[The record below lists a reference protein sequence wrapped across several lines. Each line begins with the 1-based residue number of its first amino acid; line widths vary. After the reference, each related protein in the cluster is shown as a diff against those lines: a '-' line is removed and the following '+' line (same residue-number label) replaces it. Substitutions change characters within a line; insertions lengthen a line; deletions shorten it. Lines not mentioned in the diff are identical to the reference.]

1 MTLSEVKSISGEA
14 GNFEVEVLKKP
25 RYVDMDKCIAC
36 GACMEKCP
44 KKVDNDYN
52 AGLNKRKAIYVEYDQ
67 AVPLK
72 FAIDPEQ
79 CIKLTKGKCG
89 LCEKTCPTGAI
100 NYDDKPETVKLNVG
114 SVVLAP
120 GFKAFDPSVF
130 DTYQYTSFPNVV
142 TALEFERLLSASG
155 PTLGHLVKQSK
166 DHEEPKKVAFFQCI
180 GSRDINRCDNGYCSS
195 VCCMYAIKEAVIAK
209 EHAGGDLDCAIFYM
223 DMRTHGKDFERY
235 YDKAKED
242 GVRFVRSRVHT
253 ITPVPETDDLEVRYV
268 NDEGKIVTE
277 VFNMI
282 VLSVGLEIDGS
293 TIQLAK
299 DLGVEL
305 TPGNFAQT
313 ETFKPVQTSREGIV
327 ASGAFLGPRDI
338 PQSMVDASA
347 AAGVAGEKLAPARGT
362 MLKEVTVIQERDVFG
377 EAPRIGVFVC
387 HCGVNIGGVVDVP
400 AVAEYAKSLPYVEY
414 TADNMFSCSQ
424 DTQDKMA
431 QIIKEQNL
439 NRIVVAACTP
449 KTHEPLFQATL
460 SAAGLNKYMFEMV
473 NIRNQDSWV
482 HKESPENATEKAKD
496 LIRMGVAK
504 VALQNPLSEAQLQV
518 GQAAMVVGGGLA
530 GMAAAETLAL
540 QGYETHIIEKDAQL
554 GGNALKLYKTPKGEV
569 IADKVAEFT
578 EVINANDK
586 IKVHLNTTIENVDGF
601 VGNFT
606 AKLKE
611 NGEEVMLEHGV
622 AVMAT
627 GGKPYQPT
635 EYMYGKDSRI
645 LTTLELDAKMSSDDP
660 MVSKAE
666 SAVFIQCVG
675 SREPER
681 PYCSRVCCT
690 HSVDNA
696 LELKRRNPEMN
707 VFILYR
713 DIRTYGEKEYLYK
726 EARDAGV
733 IFVRYDLENK
743 PKVSLEDD
751 GALKIKVKDHV
762 LCRDLEIE
770 ADFISLATAI
780 LPNNTNDLAQFYKL
794 PMNDDGFFIEAH
806 AKLGPSEFATD
817 GVFLAGM
824 AHYPK
829 PIDEAI
835 AQGKAAA
842 ARAITLLARKEIY
855 TSGQV
860 AKVDPAKCSGC
871 GICASV
877 CPYSAPSLM
886 TEGNFAGKAEI
897 NPVLCKGCGLCVSS
911 CRSGAIHHNGFDNDQ
926 IFSQI
931 FAVNA

>member
-1 MTLSEVKSISGEA
+1 MTLCEVKSISGDA
-14 GNFEVEVLKKP
+14 GNFEVEILKKP

-36 GACMEKCP
+36 GACVEKCP
-44 KKVDNDYN
+44 KKVSNEYN
-52 AGLNKRKAIYVEYDQ
+52 SGLDKRKAIYVEYDQ

-72 FAIDPEQ
+72 FSIDPTQ

-89 LCEKTCPTGAI
+89 ACEKRCPTGAI

-120 GFKAFDPSVF
+120 GFKPFDPAVF
-130 DTYQYTSFPNVV
+130 DTYQYSNFPNVV

-166 DHEEPKKVAFFQCI
+166 DHEEPKKIAFFQCI

-209 EHAGGDLDCAIFYM
+209 EHAGGDLDCSIFYM

-235 YDKAKED
+235 YNKAKEE
-242 GVRFVRSRVHT
+242 GVKFVRSRVHT
-253 ITPVPETDDLEVRYV
+253 INPVPETGDLEVRYV
-268 NDEGKIVTE
+268 NEEGKITSE

-282 VLSVGLEIDGS
+282 VLSIGLQIDGS

-299 DLGVEL
+299 DLGIEL
-305 TPGNFAQT
+305 TPGNFAET
-313 ETFKPVQTSREGIV
+313 ETFKPVQTSRDGII

-338 PQSMVDASA
+338 PQSMIDASA
-347 AAGVAGEKLAPARGT
+347 AAGVAGEKLASVRGT
-362 MLKEVTVIQERDVFG
+362 MLKTVEAIPERDVFG

-400 AVAEYAKSLPYVEY
+400 SVAEYAKTLPFVEY

-424 DTQDKMA
+424 DTQDKIT
-431 QIIKEQNL
+431 QIIKDENL

-449 KTHEPLFQATL
+449 KTHEPLFQETL

-482 HKESPENATEKAKD
+482 HKESPGQATEKAKD
-496 LIRMGVAK
+496 LVRMGVAK
-504 VALQNPLSEAQLQV
+504 VALQNPLSEAQLKV
-518 GQAAMVVGGGLA
+518 GQTAMVVGGGLS

-540 QGYETHIIEKDAQL
+540 QGYETHIIERQGRL
-554 GGNALKLYKTPKGEV
+554 GGNALMLYRTHKGEIV
-569 IADKVAEFT
+569 SDKVSEFIENIT
-578 EVINANDK
+578 SNDNIK
-586 IKVHLNTTIENVDGF
+586 IHLNTTIQSVDGF

-606 AKLKE
+606 AKLNE
-611 NGEEVMLEHGV
+611 NGQETKLEHGV

-627 GGKPYQPT
+627 GGHPYNPT
-635 EYMYGKDSRI
+635 EYMYGEDPRI
-645 LTTLELDAKMSSDDP
+645 LTPFQMDKKMKEDDP
-660 MVSKAE
+660 LVRDADC
-666 SAVFIQCVG
+666 AVFIQCVG
-675 SREPER
+675 SREPDR
-681 PYCSRVCCT
+681 PYCSRVCCS
-690 HSVDNA
+690 HSIDSA
-696 LELKRRNPEMN
+696 LELKRRKPSMN
-707 VFILYR
+707 VFIIYR

-733 IFVRYDLENK
+733 IFIRYSLENK
-743 PKVSLEDD
+743 PTVKIDD
-751 GALKIKVKDHV
+751 GVLKLIVKDHV
-762 LCRDLEIE
+762 LNRDLEIE
-770 ADFISLATAI
+770 PDVIALATAI
-780 LPNNTNDLAQFYKL
+780 IPNKVDDLSQFYKL

-817 GVFLAGM
+817 GVFLAGL

-829 PIDEAI
+829 PIEEAI

-842 ARAITLLARKEIY
+842 SRAITLLARKEIF

-860 AKVDPAKCSGC
+860 ARVDPVLCSGC

-886 TEGNFAGKAEI
+886 AEGNFKGRAEI

>member
-1 MTLSEVKSISGEA
+1 MTLSEVTSISGEA

-36 GACMEKCP
+36 GACVEKCP

-72 FAIDPEQ
+72 FAIDAEN

-89 LCEKTCPTGAI
+89 LCEKVCPTGAI
-100 NYDDKPETVKLNVG
+100 NYDDKPESVKLNVG

-130 DTYQYTSFPNVV
+130 DTYQYTKFPNVV

-209 EHAGGDLDCAIFYM
+209 EHSGGDLDCAIFYM

-235 YDKAKED
+235 YEKAKDD

-253 ITPVPETDDLEVRYV
+253 INPVPETGDLEVRYV
-268 NDEGKIVTE
+268 DDQGNITTE

-293 TIQLAK
+293 TIELAK
-299 DLGVEL
+299 TLNIEL

-313 ETFKPVQTSREGIV
+313 GTFTPVETSRKGIV

-347 AAGVAGEKLAPARGT
+347 AAGVAGEGLAPVRGT
-362 MLKEVTVIQERDVFG
+362 MLKEVQTVPERDVFG

-400 AVAEYAKSLPYVEY
+400 AVAEYAKTLPFVEY

-424 DTQDKMA
+424 DTQDKMT

-449 KTHEPLFQATL
+449 KTHEPLFQETL
-460 SAAGLNKYMFEMV
+460 MAAGLNKYMFEMV

-482 HKESPENATEKAKD
+482 HKDSPEKATEKAID
-496 LIRMGVAK
+496 LVRMGVAK
-504 VALQNPLSEAQLQV
+504 VALQNPLAEAQLQV
-518 GQAAMVVGGGLA
+518 GQTAMIIGGGLS
-530 GMAAAETLAL
+530 GMAAAETLAI
-540 QGYETHIIEKDAQL
+540 QGYEAHIIEKSDRL

-569 IADKVAEFT
+569 IADKVAELV
-578 EVINANDK
+578 ESIKSNDK
-586 IKVHLNTTIENVDGF
+586 IKIHLNTTIENVDGF
-601 VGNFT
+601 VGNFS
-606 AKLKE
+606 AKLNE
-611 NGEEVMLEHGV
+611 NGQESVLEHGI

-627 GGKPYQPT
+627 GAKPYTPD
-635 EYMYGKDSRI
+635 EYMYGKDQRV
-645 LTTLELDAKMSSDDP
+645 LTTLEMDEKMKSDDSL
-660 MVSKAE
+660 VKDADC
-666 SAVFIQCVG
+666 AVFIQCVG

-696 LELKRRNPEMN
+696 LELKRRKPDMN

-733 IFVRYDLENK
+733 IFVRYEVDNK
-743 PKVSLEDD
+743 PKVSVEN
-751 GALKIKVKDHV
+751 GNLKVVVKDHV
-762 LCRDLEIE
+762 LNRDLEIE
-770 ADFISLATAI
+770 PDLITLATAI
-780 LPNNTNDLAQFYKL
+780 IPNKVNDLAQFYKL

-842 ARAITLLARKEIY
+842 SRAITLLARKEIF
-855 TSGQV
+855 TSGQI
-860 AKVDPAKCSGC
+860 AKVDPVLCSGC
-871 GICASV
+871 GICVSV
-877 CPYSAPSLM
+877 CPYSAPSFL
-886 TEGNFAGKAEI
+886 TEGPFAGKAEI
-897 NPVLCKGCGLCVSS
+897 NPVLCKGCGLCVAS

-926 IFSQI
+926 IFNQI

>member
-1 MTLSEVKSISGEA
+1 MTLSEVTSISGEA

-25 RYVDMDKCIAC
+25 RYVDMNKCIAC
-36 GACMEKCP
+36 GACVEKCP
-44 KKVDNDYN
+44 KKVDNEYN

-89 LCEKTCPTGAI
+89 ICEKTCPTGAI
-100 NYDDKPETVKLNVG
+100 NYDDKPETVKINVG

-130 DTYQYTSFPNVV
+130 DTYQYTKFPNVV

-209 EHAGGDLDCAIFYM
+209 EHSAGDLDCAIFYM

-235 YDKAKED
+235 YEKAKDD

-253 ITPVPETDDLEVRYV
+253 INPVPETEDLEVRYV
-268 NDEGKIVTE
+268 DDHGKIKTE

-282 VLSVGLEIDGS
+282 VLSVGLEIDPS
-293 TIQLAK
+293 TIELAK
-299 DLGVEL
+299 TLNIEL

-313 ETFKPVQTSREGIV
+313 GTFTPVQTSRKGIV

-347 AAGVAGEKLAPARGT
+347 AAGVAGEGLAPARGT
-362 MLKEVTVIQERDVFG
+362 LLKEIQTTPERDVFG

-387 HCGVNIGGVVDVP
+387 HCGINIGGVVNVP
-400 AVAEYAKSLPYVEY
+400 AVAEYAKSLPFVEY
-414 TADNMFSCSQ
+414 TGDNMFSCSQ
-424 DTQDKMA
+424 DTQDKMT

-449 KTHEPLFQATL
+449 KTHEPLFQETL
-460 SAAGLNKYMFEMV
+460 MAAGLNKYMFEMV

-482 HKESPENATEKAKD
+482 HKESPEKATEKAMD
-496 LIRMGVAK
+496 LVRMGVAK
-504 VALQNPLSEAQLQV
+504 VALQNPLTEAQLQV
-518 GQAAMVVGGGLA
+518 GQTAMIVGGGLA
-530 GMAAAETLAL
+530 GMAAAETLAI
-540 QGYETHIIEKDAQL
+540 QGYETHIIEKSDRL

-569 IADKVAEFT
+569 IADKVAELVET
-578 EVINANDK
+578 INSNDK

-601 VGNFT
+601 VGNFK
-606 AKLKE
+606 AKLNE
-611 NGEEVMLEHGV
+611 NGKEAFLDHGV

-627 GGKPYQPT
+627 GAKPYTPT
-635 EYMYGKDSRI
+635 EYMYGKDSRV
-645 LTTLELDAKMSSDDP
+645 LTSLDLDQKMKSDDSL
-660 MVSKAE
+660 VKDADC
-666 SAVFIQCVG
+666 AVFIQCVG

-696 LELKRRNPEMN
+696 LELKRRKPDMN

-726 EARDAGV
+726 EARDVGV

-743 PKVSLEDD
+743 PKVSVED
-751 GALKIKVKDHV
+751 GNLKVVVKDHV
-762 LCRDLEIE
+762 LNRDLEIE
-770 ADFISLATAI
+770 PDVITLATAI
-780 LPNNTNDLAQFYKL
+780 IPNTVNDLAQFYKL

-829 PIDEAI
+829 PIEEAI

-842 ARAITLLARKEIY
+842 SRAITLLARKEIF
-855 TSGQV
+855 TSGQI
-860 AKVDPAKCSGC
+860 ARVDPVLCSGC
-871 GICASV
+871 GICVSV
-877 CPYSAPSLM
+877 CPYSAPSFI
-886 TEGNFAGKAEI
+886 TEGPFTGRAQI
-897 NPVLCKGCGLCVSS
+897 NPVLCKGCGLCVAS

>member
-25 RYVDMDKCIAC
+25 RYVDMNKCIAC
-36 GACMEKCP
+36 GACVEKCP
-44 KKVDNDYN
+44 KKVDNQYN

-72 FAIDPEQ
+72 FSIDPEQ

-89 LCEKTCPTGAI
+89 LCEKICPTGAI
-100 NYDDKPETVKLNVG
+100 NYDDKPETVTLKIG
-114 SVVLAP
+114 SVVLSP

-130 DTYQYTSFPNVV
+130 DTYQYSRFPNVI

-155 PTLGHLVKQSK
+155 PSLGHLVKQSK
-166 DHEEPKKVAFFQCI
+166 DHEEPKKIAFFQCI

-209 EHAGGDLDCAIFYM
+209 EHSPDDLDCAIFYM

-235 YDKAKED
+235 YEKAKDD

-253 ITPVPETDDLEVRYV
+253 INPVPETDDLEVRYV
-268 NDEGKIVTE
+268 DDNGGIKTE

-282 VLSVGLEIDGS
+282 VLSVGLEIDTS

-299 DLGVEL
+299 DLGIEL

-313 ETFKPVQTSREGIV
+313 GTFTPVETSREGIV

-338 PQSMVDASA
+338 PQSMIDASA
-347 AAGVAGEKLAPARGT
+347 AAGVAGEILAPVRGT
-362 MLKEVTVIQERDVFG
+362 QIKEVTITPERDVFG

-387 HCGVNIGGVVDVP
+387 HCGINIGGVVDVP
-400 AVAEYAKSLPYVEY
+400 AVTEYAKTLPYVEF
-414 TADNMFSCSQ
+414 TSDNMFSCSQ
-424 DTQDKMA
+424 DTQDKMVET
-431 QIIKEQNL
+431 IKAQNL

-449 KTHEPLFQATL
+449 KTHEPLFQETL
-460 SAAGLNKYMFEMV
+460 ISAGLNKYMFEMV

-482 HKESPENATEKAKD
+482 HKEVPEKATEKAKD
-496 LIRMGVAK
+496 LVRMGVAK
-504 VALQNPLSEAQLQV
+504 VALQNPLTEAELSV
-518 GQAAMVVGGGLA
+518 GQKAMIVGGGLA
-530 GMAAAETLAL
+530 GMAAAQTLAI
-540 QGYETHIIEKDAQL
+540 QGYETHIIEKTDRL
-554 GGNALKLYKTPKGEV
+554 GGNALRLYKTPKGEV
-569 IADKVAEFT
+569 IADKVAEL
-578 EVINANDK
+578 VDAVNAEEK
-586 IKVHLNTTIENVDGF
+586 ITIHLNTTIENVDGF
-601 VGNFT
+601 VGSFT
-606 AKLKE
+606 AKLNE
-611 NGEEVMLEHGV
+611 NGEEVLLEHGI

-627 GGKPYQPT
+627 GGKAYET
-635 EYMYGKDSRI
+635 KEYMYGQDARVITS
-645 LTTLELDAKMSSDDP
+645 LEMDEKMKSDDP
-660 MVSKAE
+660 LVKDADC
-666 SAVFIQCVG
+666 AVFIQCVG

-690 HSVDNA
+690 HSIDNA
-696 LELKRRNPEMN
+696 LELKRRKPDMN

-726 EARDAGV
+726 DARDAGV
-733 IFVRYDLENK
+733 LFVRYEVDNK
-743 PKVSLEDD
+743 PKVFLEN
-751 GALKIKVKDHV
+751 GELKIVVKDHV
-762 LCRDLEIE
+762 LGRDLEIE
-770 ADFISLATAI
+770 ADVLSLATAI
-780 LPNNTNDLAQFYKL
+780 LPNETKDLAQFYKL

-817 GVFLAGM
+817 GVFLAGL

-842 ARAITLLARKEIY
+842 ARAITLLARKEIF

-860 AKVDPAKCSGC
+860 ARVDPVLCSGC

-877 CPYSAPSLM
+877 CPYSAPALM